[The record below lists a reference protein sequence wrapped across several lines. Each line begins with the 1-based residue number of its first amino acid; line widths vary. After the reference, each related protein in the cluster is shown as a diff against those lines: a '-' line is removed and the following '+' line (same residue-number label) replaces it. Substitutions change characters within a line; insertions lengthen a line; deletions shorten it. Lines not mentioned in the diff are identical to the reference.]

1 VVTDFRQYIE
11 NNPDFVIQASK
22 LFTLVDVNDRTLKL
36 YEAENKNQLIDP
48 IDKIISPLYTNILK
62 QEFITIAKQKL
73 YFENETISKILK
85 ENTISIL
92 IRVLI
97 PEDLSIKNPFT
108 YILRILR
115 IKSRR
120 KTIKNK

>member
-1 VVTDFRQYIE
+1 MVTDFRQYIE